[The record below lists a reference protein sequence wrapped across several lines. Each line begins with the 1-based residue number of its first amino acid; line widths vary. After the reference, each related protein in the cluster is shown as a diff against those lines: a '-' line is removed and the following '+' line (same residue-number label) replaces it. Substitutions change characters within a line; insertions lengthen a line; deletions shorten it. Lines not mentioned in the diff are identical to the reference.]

1 MREVKLANMKR
12 DENKQLTPSLSKVAW
27 RFGRTRFIISLFLV
41 MLAMVFQFLGPVKQI
56 SF

>member
-1 MREVKLANMKR
+1 MKLANMKR
-12 DENKQLTPSLSKVAW
+12 DENKQMTPSLSKVAW

-56 SF
+56 RF